1 MDGRGSASEHHE
13 HVRPETGPDRGEIE
27 IMLGL
32 TIAALLLVLPSTVAA
47 QGSAGPAPSEARSD
61 TEVIEWA
68 AVRNFLKNNSVM
80 IQLPEAYRAR
90 MEAYKRQVEVYRAR
104 MEALREATTA
114 FREATTA
121 HQSTLVDDRGE
132 DEPPPSPSVSEELP
146 IVSVYMERN
155 TKTSERHGLLGL
167 RWDQREIAS
176 VDLLEIDPN
185 LYVVVGV
192 SGSSSLKA
200 PLGNW
205 RVKHEDVPDFYP
217 QYLRPGGPFIQGDIR
232 GDLQ

>member
-1 MDGRGSASEHHE
+1 
-13 HVRPETGPDRGEIE
+13 
-27 IMLGL
+27 MLGL

-90 MEAYKRQVEVYRAR
+90 MEA
-104 MEALREATTA
+104 LREATTA

-121 HQSTLVDDRGE
+121 HQSTLVGDRGE
-132 DEPPPSPSVSEELP
+132 DEPPPSLSVSEELP
-146 IVSVYMERN
+146 IVSVYMEIN